1 MNQNFLNYLMI
12 DADYA
17 GSSYKCSNCN
27 KYHTLIR
34 ENGIILGISPGLSSV
49 EFRAMEKHENMQSL
63 MQHLERYMPLAE
75 WEFKQATELFVHNSP
90 QNEDYK
96 LNENGYPA
104 IIYKSPKCKVFFML
118 DYSGSGRSYAAFVYY
133 GRLHAPN
140 DKSVM
145 NWNNRI
151 VTVGIKLKTCFHFW
165 KAYRLIWQVIII
177 KSYGMN

>member
-1 MNQNFLNYLMI
+1 LMI